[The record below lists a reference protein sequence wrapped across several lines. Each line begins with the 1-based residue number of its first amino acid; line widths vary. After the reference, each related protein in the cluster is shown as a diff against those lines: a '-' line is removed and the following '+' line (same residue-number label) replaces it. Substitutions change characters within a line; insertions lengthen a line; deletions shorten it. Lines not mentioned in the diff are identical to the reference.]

1 MMLLAPLTASTFI
14 VKLIKSTI
22 TAFSGRG
29 TFKGSLEYSGIKI
42 PICKSTKCEF
52 LYRNNIIKAFYL
64 VSHANH
70 EHKVLVCLP

>member
-14 VKLIKSTI
+14 VKLIKSMI

-29 TFKGSLEYSGIKI
+29 TFNGSLEYSGIKI

-52 LYRNNIIKAFYL
+52 LYRNNQG
-64 VSHANH
+64 
-70 EHKVLVCLP
+70 VLPCQPCKP